1 MHLGVISAA
10 RAECWTTC
18 PEDRP
23 LFVQFCANDPEHLVR
38 AAQIVEPDCDY
49 VDLNFGC
56 PQRIA
61 K

>member
-1 MHLGVISAA
+1 MRPCTLCRPES
-10 RAECWTTC
+10 WTTC

-23 LFVQFCANDPEHLVR
+23 VLVQFCANDPDHLVR
-38 AAQIVEPDCDY
+38 AAKMVEHECDAI
-49 VDLNFGC
+49 DLNFGC